1 VSIGALNSCPQ
12 AAQAATA
19 GVIPSHFVT
28 LKILL
33 AIDTPIWEAY
43 VCWLTLY
50 PSRHGISGIS
60 FLYAPN
66 NHKQRA
72 SRLHY
77 LCIRDVLVKI
87 IAYGEIMA
95 AKGLKELYI
104 DELKD
109 LYNAENQLVK
119 ALPKLAKAASS
130 PKLKQGFE
138 EHLEQT
144 KGHVSRLEEI
154 FEALAQSPKGKK
166 CKGMEGLIEEGSE
179 MTEEDFEGAVL
190 DAGLIGA
197 AQRVEHYEIAGY
209 GTARAFAEVLGES
222 EHVSLLEA
230 TLAEEEQTDEKL
242 TKLSEEINAQAKAGG
257 EEVEESEEEEAS
269 KPQSKRKIA

>member
-1 VSIGALNSCPQ
+1 
-12 AAQAATA
+12 
-19 GVIPSHFVT
+19 
-28 LKILL
+28 
-33 AIDTPIWEAY
+33 
-43 VCWLTLY
+43 
-50 PSRHGISGIS
+50 
-60 FLYAPN
+60 
-66 NHKQRA
+66 
-72 SRLHY
+72 
-77 LCIRDVLVKI
+77 
-87 IAYGEIMA
+87 MA

-130 PKLKQGFE
+130 PKLRQGFE

-144 KGHVSRLEEI
+144 KRHVSRLEEI
-154 FEALAQSPKGKK
+154 FEALDESPKGKK

-179 MTEEDFEGAVL
+179 MTEEDFEAAVL

-230 TLAEEEQTDEKL
+230 TLAEEEETDEKL
-242 TKLSEEINAQAKAGG
+242 TELSEEINAQANAAGEG
-257 EEVEESEEEEAS
+257 VEEGEEEEETR